1 MFQVLNG
8 CSKPKNSFNNYSR
21 SQINSARETIL
32 ATIVFKRLVS
42 IEGDRGV
49 GQTAGGLTGYITGS
63 SLGNTDT
70 ENAFGAIARAIFG
83 ATLKTAVENR
93 VQSVEATEYILE
105 KATGGMT
112 TITMTSGDF
121 RVGEKGLCQFG

>member
-1 MFQVLNG
+1 MRTLTFIFVSFFIFSQVLNG
-8 CSKPKNSFNNYSR
+8 CSKPKNLFNEYSR

-83 ATLKTAVENR
+83 AT
-93 VQSVEATEYILE
+93 
-105 KATGGMT
+105 
-112 TITMTSGDF
+112 
-121 RVGEKGLCQFG
+121 